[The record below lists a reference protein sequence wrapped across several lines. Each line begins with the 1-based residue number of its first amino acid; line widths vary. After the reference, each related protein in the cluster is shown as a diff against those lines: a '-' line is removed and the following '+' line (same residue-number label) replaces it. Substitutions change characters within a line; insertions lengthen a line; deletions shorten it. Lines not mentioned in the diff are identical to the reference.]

1 MPHVPPAHNIAAF
14 NCPHCRAFAVQ
25 SWGQLQRGPNP
36 HSGFR
41 VAECAYCKKPTI
53 WEGEEIIF
61 PITLI
66 SPDPNPDL
74 PDDIKRDYEEA
85 RQVLASSPRGS
96 AALLRLAIQKLCVHL
111 EEKGENINE
120 DIGALVAKG
129 LPTMVQQALD
139 LVRVIGNNAV
149 HPGQI
154 DLNDDKKV
162 ADKLFPLVNVIAEV
176 MISQPNQI
184 KTLYESVL
192 PESQREAIEQRD
204 DT

>member
-1 MPHVPPAHNIAAF
+1 M
-14 NCPHCRAFAVQ
+14 
-25 SWGQLQRGPNP
+25 
-36 HSGFR
+36 
-41 VAECAYCKKPTI
+41 
-53 WEGEEIIF
+53 
-61 PITLI
+61 TLT

-85 RQVLASSPRGS
+85 RQILASSPRGS

>member
-1 MPHVPPAHNIAAF
+1 M
-14 NCPHCRAFAVQ
+14 
-25 SWGQLQRGPNP
+25 
-36 HSGFR
+36 
-41 VAECAYCKKPTI
+41 
-53 WEGEEIIF
+53 
-61 PITLI
+61 TLT

-85 RQVLASSPRGS
+85 RQILASSPRGS

-154 DLNDDKKV
+154 DLDDDKKV

>member
-1 MPHVPPAHNIAAF
+1 MPHVPPGLDVAAF
-14 NCPHCRAFAVQ
+14 NCPHCHAFAVQ
-25 SWGQLQRGPNP
+25 SWGQLQRAATPQP
-36 HSGFR
+36 GFQ
-41 VAECAYCKKPTI
+41 VAECAHCKKASI
-53 WEGEEIIF
+53 WEGQEIVF
-61 PITLI
+61 PMTLT

-85 RQVLASSPRGS
+85 RQILASSPRGS

-162 ADKLFPLVNVIAEV
+162 ADKLFPLVNVIA
-176 MISQPNQI
+176 
-184 KTLYESVL
+184 K
-192 PESQREAIEQRD
+192 
-204 DT
+204 